1 MVEPFVWRFKGGG
14 LDGLKKDDGNET
26 GRYLRAY
33 LRATFDEA
41 AATDN
46 QFDRLGASITAA
58 LSPFPDYLDFVQQ
71 QNMRCQK
78 SVGNEGLDPVLATI
92 IRLVIEGRWLAKVFE
107 VMALEPLMKRR
118 VVGQLIAWTQGD
130 PTN

>member
-1 MVEPFVWRFKGGG
+1 MNRSFGSLRGERI
-14 LDGLKKDDGNET
+14 DDLKKDDSNET

-41 AATDN
+41 AATDD

-58 LSPFPDYLDFVQQ
+58 LSPFPDYLYFVQQ
-71 QNMRCQK
+71 QSIRCQK
-78 SVGNEGLDPVLATI
+78 SIGNDGFDPVLATI
-92 IRLVIEGRWLAKVFE
+92 IRLLIAGMWLVKVFE
-107 VMALEPLMKRR
+107 VMTLEPLMKRR
-118 VVGQLIAWTQGD
+118 VVAQLIAWTQGD

>member
-1 MVEPFVWRFKGGG
+1 MRGGVANLTFDKVAAASGLSKGGILYHFSSKNELVKEMVEPFVWRFKGGG

-26 GRYLRAY
+26 RRYLRAY

-58 LSPFPDYLDFVQQ
+58 LSPFPDYLDF
-71 QNMRCQK
+71 
-78 SVGNEGLDPVLATI
+78 L
-92 IRLVIEGRWLAKVFE
+92 
-107 VMALEPLMKRR
+107 
-118 VVGQLIAWTQGD
+118 
-130 PTN
+130 

>member
-1 MVEPFVWRFKGGG
+1 MKTTEEIVTLGGVANLTFDKVAAASGLSKGGIMYYFSSKNELVKEMVEPFVWRFEGG
-14 LDGLKKDDGNET
+14 LDDLKEDDGNET

-58 LSPFPDYLDFVQQ
+58 QSPSTD
-71 QNMRCQK
+71 
-78 SVGNEGLDPVLATI
+78 
-92 IRLVIEGRWLAKVFE
+92 
-107 VMALEPLMKRR
+107 
-118 VVGQLIAWTQGD
+118 
-130 PTN
+130 

>member
-1 MVEPFVWRFKGGG
+1 M
-14 LDGLKKDDGNET
+14 
-26 GRYLRAY
+26 RAY

-78 SVGNEGLDPVLATI
+78 SVGNDGLEPVLANI
-92 IRLVIEGRWLAKVFE
+92 IRLVIVGRWLAKVFE
-107 VMALEPLMKRR
+107 VMALEPLMKHR